1 MSLGKKILLIV
12 GGVLIALIIAG
23 LSIYNFIIVPKY
35 IEPVLT
41 SASELL
47 KDSEIQET
55 LTTLAED
62 LADQGVI
69 DNTTLKNYMKKAK
82 KYSKNTD
89 IYSMQNTD
97 EKDAAAQSGSRITTT
112 GSGSKSSSVVS
123 STKSSLGITEVRSMD
138 EEDDLKE
145 NAKINQSYSKKF
157 SEDNIYSLEQADDE
171 MEYSLD
177 SAVTDEKAAELEVK
191 EAIGSSR
198 ASRLYDKII
207 KAMSAKERSV
217 FFSVI
222 GKADTNTLISLYQT
236 SDRAGA
242 KQYLQSILD
251 NGEYSEAVEI
261 FFKYAPLLLEE

>member
-1 MSLGKKILLIV
+1 MSLWKKVLLIAAI
-12 GGVLIALIIAG
+12 VLVVLTAGG
-23 LSIYNFIIVPKY
+23 LSVYNFIIVPKY
-35 IEPVLT
+35 IEPVLS

-55 LTTLAED
+55 LTDLAED

-69 DNTTLKNYMKKAK
+69 DSGTLKNYVRKAK
-82 KYSKNTD
+82 KYTKDSDVMSAKG
-89 IYSMQNTD
+89 ID

-112 GSGSKSSSVVS
+112 GSGSKASSVVTS
-123 STKSSLGITEVRSMD
+123 QRSSLGITEVRSTD
-138 EEDDLKE
+138 EEDKE

-157 SEDNIYSLEQADDE
+157 SEDNIYSLEEADE
-171 MEYSLD
+171 ELEYSFD
-177 SAVTDEKAAELEVK
+177 NVVTDEKSAEIEVK
-191 EAIGSSR
+191 EAVGSSR

-207 KAMSAKERSV
+207 KAMSAKERAV

-236 SDRAGA
+236 SDRTGA
-242 KQYLQSILD
+242 KQYLKSILD
-251 NGEYSEAVEI
+251 SGEYSEAVEI